1 MRFKSPGRCRDAE
14 RLREMLQAVDPSFD
28 CELKLEAGGPL
39 AQPLEVG
46 GFRLANRFVT
56 HPMEGWDASPDGLPT
71 ADTLRRWRRFGRSG
85 AKLIW
90 GGEAFAVSEDGR
102 ANPNQLYL
110 NDDAAVMA
118 GLVQLRAEVGAG
130 HTEIGEDPGELVIG
144 LQLTHSGRFS
154 RPHGQFAPKI
164 AHSHPP
170 LAAKYGAEPEPMTDA
185 ELDALGERFVAA
197 ARLAQEAG
205 YAFVDVKCCHGYLLH
220 ETLGAHTRE
229 GVYGGS
235 FENRTRFLLRVI
247 DEVRSAC
254 PGLGV
259 VARVSIVD
267 THPFSAGEDELGEP
281 AGWEE
286 HVPYRWGFGVDP
298 EDPRKTSMDE
308 PLQLL
313 GLLAERE
320 VKLIN
325 LSLGSPYY
333 NPHLQR
339 PAAYPPSDGYQPPAD
354 PLEGVFAHIQAAR
367 ACKEAYPDLAFVG
380 TGYSYLQEWL
390 PHVAQHE
397 LRTGG
402 VDLIGLGRMLL
413 SYPELPIDILHGS
426 PIDRRRICRTF
437 SDCTTAPRNGQKSG
451 CYPLDPY
458 YRESPE
464 AESIS
469 ALRRRRS

>member
-1 MRFKSPGRCRDAE
+1 MRFTSPGRCRDVE
-14 RLREMLQAVDPSFD
+14 SLRAMLQGIDPSFD
-28 CELKLEAGGPL
+28 CDLALEPEGPL
-39 AQPLEVG
+39 AQPLEVA

-56 HPMEGWDASPDGLPT
+56 HPMEGWDATTDGLPS
-71 ADTLRRWRRFGRSG
+71 ADTLRRWHRFGRSG

-90 GGEAFAVSEDGR
+90 GGEAFAVREDGR
-102 ANPNQLYL
+102 ANPNQLFL
-110 NDDAAVMA
+110 NDEAEVLA
-118 GLVQLRAEVGAG
+118 GLVGLREEVRAG
-130 HTEIGEDPGELVIG
+130 HKQIGEDPDELVIG
-144 LQLTHSGRFS
+144 LQLTHSGRFA
-154 RPHGQFAPKI
+154 RPYGDPEPRI
-164 AHSHPP
+164 AHRHPP
-170 LAAKYGAEPEPMTDA
+170 LAAKYGSEPEPMTDT
-185 ELDALGERFVAA
+185 ELEAIGERFVEA

-220 ETLGAHTRE
+220 ETLGAHTRD

-247 DEVRSAC
+247 DEVKAAC

-267 THPFSAGEDELGEP
+267 THPFSAGEEDLGEP

-298 EDPRKTSMDE
+298 EDPRNTSLDE

-313 GLLAERE
+313 GLLSERD

-325 LSLGSPYY
+325 LSVGSPYY

-339 PAAYPPSDGYQPPAD
+339 PAAYPPSDGYQPPID

-367 ACKEAYPDLAFVG
+367 ACKEAHPDLSFVG

-397 LRTGG
+397 VRTGG
-402 VDLIGLGRMLL
+402 VDLVGLGRMLL
-413 SYPELPIDILHGS
+413 AYPELPIDVLRGS
-426 PIDRRRICRTF
+426 PIDRKRICRTF
-437 SDCTTAPRNGQKSG
+437 SDCTTAPRNGAKSG

-458 YRESPE
+458 YSELPE
-464 AESIS
+464 ADAIS
-469 ALRRRRS
+469 ALRRRKS

>member
-14 RLREMLQAVDPSFD
+14 SLRAMLQAVDPSFD
-28 CELKLEAGGPL
+28 CELKVEAGGPL
-39 AQPLEVG
+39 AQPLEAG

-56 HPMEGWDASPDGLPT
+56 HPMEGWDASTDGLPT
-71 ADTLRRWRRFGRSG
+71 ADTLRRWRRFGQSG

-90 GGEAFAVSEDGR
+90 GGEAFAVCEDGR

-154 RPHGQFAPKI
+154 RPHGELAPKI

-170 LAAKYGAEPEPMTDA
+170 LAAKYGEEPEPMTDG

-205 YAFVDVKCCHGYLLH
+205 FAFVDVKCCHGYLLH
-220 ETLGAHTRE
+220 ETLGAHTRA

-235 FENRTRFLLRVI
+235 FENRSRFLLRVI

-267 THPFSAGEDELGEP
+267 THPFSAGEDEEGEP
-281 AGWEE
+281 TGWEE

-298 EDPRKTSMDE
+298 DDPRKTSLEE

-313 GLLAERE
+313 GLLSERE

-413 SYPELPIDILHGS
+413 SYPELPIDILRGS
-426 PIDRRRICRTF
+426 AIDRRRICRTF
-437 SDCTTAPRNGQKSG
+437 SDCTTAPRSGVKSG

-464 AESIS
+464 SAAIS
-469 ALRRRRS
+469 ALRRRKS

>member
-1 MRFKSPGRCRDAE
+1 MRFKTPGRCRDAE
-14 RLREMLQAVDPSFD
+14 SLRAMLQAIDPGFD
-28 CELKLEAGGPL
+28 CDQSVEPTGPL

-56 HPMEGWDASPDGLPT
+56 HPMEGWDAGADGLPT
-71 ADTLRRWRRFGRSG
+71 GDTMRRWRRFGRSG

-90 GGEAFAVSEDGR
+90 GGEAFAVCEDGR

-110 NDDAAVMA
+110 NDDAAVLA

-130 HTEIGEDPGELVIG
+130 HAEIGEDPGELVIG
-144 LQLTHSGRFS
+144 LQLTHSGRFA
-154 RPHGQFAPKI
+154 RPNGEPAPMV

-170 LAAKYGAEPEPMTDA
+170 LAAKYGEEPEPMTDA
-185 ELDALGERFVAA
+185 ELEGRGERFVAA

-205 YAFVDVKCCHGYLLH
+205 FAFVDVKCCHGYLLH

-235 FENRTRFLLRVI
+235 FENRSRFLLRVI
-247 DEVRSAC
+247 DEVKSAC

-281 AGWEE
+281 AGWEG

-298 EDPRKTSMDE
+298 GDPRKTSLDE

-313 GLLAERE
+313 GLLSGRE

-325 LSLGSPYY
+325 LSAGSPYY

-339 PAAYPPSDGYQPPAD
+339 PAAYPPSDGYQPPSD
-354 PLEGVFAHIQAAR
+354 PLESVFAHIQAAR

-413 SYPELPIDILHGS
+413 SYPELPIDILRGS

-437 SDCTTAPRNGQKSG
+437 SDCTTAPRSGQKSG

-464 AESIS
+464 ADAIS
-469 ALRRRRS
+469 ALRRRKS